1 MKPVLFAAVML
12 STGVMLDLGAAQQA
26 AAQMAVIDSANLA
39 QNIRTAAQEVLA
51 VEQLKAKL
59 AQLEQNYQMFT
70 NPTNI
75 LGMAAGMENQSIE
88 NPMPAA
94 NAMAGLVDGSTSP
107 SGAAAG
113 YYDQTHVYS
122 PTDGSIASTQLDA
135 NGNSIANI
143 EGIAATNLAA
153 IQQRMQELP
162 SLESDLNAASS
173 ITQVDAI
180 NGRIAAESQ
189 FVQAQQAQTQN
200 LQVLANEQAQSQQQQ
215 EKEQFVE
222 DMTNASSDYRQAA
235 AADNAGQ

>member
-1 MKPVLFAAVML
+1 MKPTLFAAVML
-12 STGVMLDLGAAQQA
+12 SASVMLDLGAAQRA

-51 VEQLKAKL
+51 VEQLKAQL
-59 AQLEQNYQMFT
+59 AQLEQTYQMFT

-107 SGAAAG
+107 SGVAAG
-113 YYDQTHVYS
+113 YYNQTHVYS
-122 PTDGSIASTQLDA
+122 PMDGSIASTQLNA

-189 FVQAQQAQTQN
+189 FVQAQQAQAQN
-200 LQVLANEQAQSQQQQ
+200 LQVLASEQAQSQQQQ
-215 EKEQFVE
+215 QQEQYDE
-222 DMTNASSDYRQAA
+222 DQTNLVSELQADAA
-235 AADNAGQ
+235 ANGGR